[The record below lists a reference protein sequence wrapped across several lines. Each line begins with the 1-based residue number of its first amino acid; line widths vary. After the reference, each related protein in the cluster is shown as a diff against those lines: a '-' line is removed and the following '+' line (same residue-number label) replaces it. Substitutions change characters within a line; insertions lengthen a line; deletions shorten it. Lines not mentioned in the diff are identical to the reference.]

1 MLDTEGTVLASVDE
15 ARAEAIV
22 VSGQMLKELGANF
35 GATANGRSA
44 SRTKPARRFALSRFR
59 LTAHRRDMPRY
70 FFHMSVGPAYIHDY
84 EGTVMANDAAA
95 RARAI
100 EDILAVWKARVVL
113 RQNPAECAVV
123 VASVDRELFRVPF
136 VEAPGV
142 LGS

>member
-1 MLDTEGTVLASVDE
+1 
-15 ARAEAIV
+15 
-22 VSGQMLKELGANF
+22 
-35 GATANGRSA
+35 
-44 SRTKPARRFALSRFR
+44 
-59 LTAHRRDMPRY
+59 MPRY

-84 EGTVMANDAAA
+84 EGTVLANDAAA

-100 EDILAVWKARVVL
+100 EDIVAVWKARVVL